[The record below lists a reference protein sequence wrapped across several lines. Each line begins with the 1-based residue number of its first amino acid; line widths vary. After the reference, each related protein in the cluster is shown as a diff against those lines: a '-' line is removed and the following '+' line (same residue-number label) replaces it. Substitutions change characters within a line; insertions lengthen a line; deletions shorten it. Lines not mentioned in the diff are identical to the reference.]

1 MPAEV
6 LCVGEILWDSLP
18 PGLFL
23 GGAPFNV
30 AGHLHAQGVPV
41 TMVSRVGS
49 DRLGREARQRLT
61 AAGIATDLVQVDAR
75 LPTGFV
81 EVTLDAAGVP
91 TFDIVEPA
99 AWDNIELTD
108 EALTE
113 ARAASAIVFGSLAQR
128 SATSRATIERLCEV
142 DAVKV
147 FDVNLRPP
155 CYDAVLV
162 RRSLERAD
170 VVKLN
175 DHELAEMSAWFGLP
189 ANLRDGIET
198 LADMFGCHT
207 ICVTRG
213 SAGAVLLHEGRW
225 CEHPG
230 YRVEVRDTVGAG
242 DAFLASFLKRL
253 LAGASDDELL
263 QEANLLAAYVATQ
276 SGAIP
281 AYDAEVIARIGH
293 EPMFSARANE

>member
-30 AGHLHAQGVPV
+30 AGHLHALGVPV
-41 TMVSRVGS
+41 TMVSRVGA
-49 DRLGREARQRLT
+49 DRLGREARQRIA
-61 AAGIATDLVQVDAR
+61 AAGIATQLVQVDAK

-81 EVTLDAAGVP
+81 EVTLDPAGIP
-91 TFDIVEPA
+91 SYDIVEPA
-99 AWDNIELTD
+99 AWDCIELTD
-108 EALTE
+108 ETLTE

-128 SATSRATIERLCEV
+128 SPASRATIERLCEL

-155 CYDAVLV
+155 CCDAAVV

-175 DHELAEMSAWFGLP
+175 DQELAELSAWFGLP
-189 ANLRDGIET
+189 VNLRDGIEA
-198 LADMFGCHT
+198 LADAFGCRT

-242 DAFLASFLKRL
+242 DAFLAALLKGI
-253 LAGASDDELL
+253 LAGASDDALL
-263 QEANLLAAYVATQ
+263 QEANLLAACVATQ

-281 AYDAEVIARIGH
+281 AYDAELIARIGR
-293 EPMFSARANE
+293 SRRAAPGV